1 MNPTQTII
9 EIDNQ
14 PVEIKA
20 RREQTGWAVIAFTPS
35 MSSRSTKLH
44 LTGTREAFARAI
56 VYSIL
61 DPEFED
67 DWNDSKDALKAVDKA
82 ILYVT
87 TNFSI

>member
-20 RREQTGWAVIAFTPS
+20 RKETNGWAVIAFTPS

-44 LTGTREAFARAI
+44 LSGTRDAFARAI

-61 DPEFED
+61 DPELEED
-67 DWNDSKDALKAVDKA
+67 WRDTANFLKSVDKA

-87 TNFSI
+87 SNFSE

>member
-20 RREQTGWAVIAFTPS
+20 RRENTGWAVIVFTPS

-44 LTGTREAFARAI
+44 LSGTRDAFARAV

-61 DPEFED
+61 DPAFEE
-67 DWNDSKDALKAVDKA
+67 DWESGQAALKAVEKA

-87 TNFSI
+87 TDFSD